1 VEDVFIRFNDTGETV
16 PLEPRTEI
24 HFEPSDE
31 EKKSFRELKQEAE
44 FTFEDYQNEFIEKL
58 QRRILRKLSGE
69 KYKVRPH
76 GKFYFPDKN
85 RKF

>member
-1 VEDVFIRFNDTGETV
+1 MEEMFIRFNDTGETV
-16 PLEPRTEI
+16 PLKPRTEI
-24 HFEPSDE
+24 QFEPSE
-31 EKKSFRELKQEAE
+31 EDKNSFLELKQEAK

-58 QRRILRKLSGE
+58 QRIILKKLSGE